1 MLLEKLFDA
10 FVQKG
15 PVPLMARVLM
25 ENVLAPAKVD
35 GLFERTAERQYC
47 RELLF
52 STIVGLMSQVV
63 CGIRQS
69 VHAAYQASA
78 NEIAVSVTSVYNK
91 VLGVEPNVSRALVH
105 DTAAKMAAAIGKMG
119 GCLPSR
125 LPGYRLKILDGN
137 CIAATDHRLEVL
149 RQTNAGPLPGKS
161 LVVLEPAL
169 GLVTDVF
176 PCEDG
181 HAQERSLLDSVLET
195 IAEGDL
201 WIADRNF
208 CTLGFMVGIARKKG
222 FFVIRQHQAVSGR
235 AVGRKTGWKAIEG
248 GKVRERNFR
257 VEDPDNPKIVYFFRQ
272 VIVRLEKPTRD
283 GETTIYILTNLPA
296 KDADAATI
304 SELYRDRWT
313 IESAFYI
320 LSEVLSCE
328 VNSLGYPKA
337 ALFGFCVALVAYNIV
352 ATIQAALRAEHGVEK
367 IENEVSRHYLVD
379 EIAGAHRGM
388 AIAIPE
394 AKWEAFHTLSTSALA
409 TLLRQLAANVDLR
422 LFRKHP
428 RGPKKPRPA
437 RTQHKNKPHV
447 STAKLLAKRNRS
459 P

>member
-222 FFVIRQHQAVSGR
+222 FFVNG
-235 AVGRKTGWKAIEG
+235 T
-248 GKVRERNFR
+248 
-257 VEDPDNPKIVYFFRQ
+257 
-272 VIVRLEKPTRD
+272 
-283 GETTIYILTNLPA
+283 
-296 KDADAATI
+296 
-304 SELYRDRWT
+304 
-313 IESAFYI
+313 
-320 LSEVLSCE
+320 
-328 VNSLGYPKA
+328 
-337 ALFGFCVALVAYNIV
+337 
-352 ATIQAALRAEHGVEK
+352 
-367 IENEVSRHYLVD
+367 
-379 EIAGAHRGM
+379 
-388 AIAIPE
+388 
-394 AKWEAFHTLSTSALA
+394 
-409 TLLRQLAANVDLR
+409 
-422 LFRKHP
+422 
-428 RGPKKPRPA
+428 
-437 RTQHKNKPHV
+437 
-447 STAKLLAKRNRS
+447 
-459 P
+459 